1 MPTGNRSPMKIFEQ
15 LARQR
20 SWPEEE
26 RIVLDQVQK
35 VADEIIE
42 PNAAR
47 YDETSE
53 FPWESVNALM
63 ALGMN
68 GIFVPAEFGG
78 TPMSYALYLECT
90 KIIAAACASTG
101 VIYATNF
108 NGMKPLVDFGN
119 DEQKKRLLPRI
130 TAGGIG
136 AIAITEQTAGSD
148 ATGMRTRFTPDGDDI
163 VINGSKTFISNGDV
177 AELIFLFGKWSE
189 IDDPKA
195 AISALILEKGTPG
208 CTVLRTEKKM
218 GHRASS
224 TVALAFENCRV
235 PRANLIGEPG
245 TGLAT
250 LLVALNK
257 SRPSMAAHALGIA
270 RAAFKDMVMYTNE
283 RKQSGRNILDF
294 QGNQFLIADL
304 ASELALNECW
314 LDYVAGLVDADES
327 EFGLEASIAKLRASD
342 LAMRMAT
349 EAVQMHGGYGYC
361 SDYRVE
367 RLMRDAKVTQ
377 IWEGTNQIHRQYIGR
392 SFRIK

>member
-1 MPTGNRSPMKIFEQ
+1 MKVFDQ

-20 SWPEEE
+20 NWPEEE

-47 YDETSE
+47 FDETSE

-68 GIFVPAEFGG
+68 GIFVPAEYGG

-119 DEQKKRLLPRI
+119 EEQKQRLLPRI

-148 ATGMRTRFTPDGDDI
+148 ATGMQTRFTPDGDDI
-163 VINGSKTFISNGDV
+163 VINGTKTFISNGDV

-189 IDDPKA
+189 IDDRKA
-195 AISALILEKGTPG
+195 AISALILEKDTPG
-208 CTVLRTEKKM
+208 CTVLRIEKKM
-218 GHRASS
+218 GHRAAS
-224 TVALAFENCRV
+224 TAALAFENCRV

-270 RAAFKDMVMYTNE
+270 RAAFKDMVAYTNE
-283 RKQSGRNILDF
+283 RKQSGRHILDF

-314 LDYVAGLVDADES
+314 LDYVAGLVDADEP

-377 IWEGTNQIHRQYIGR
+377 IWEGTNQIHRQYVGR